1 DHSPRHTIAADSI
14 SNSNQVGSPQSQRG
28 SGKQVSPPWTRIVRG
43 VESESSSNASTE
55 AEQAAAVFVAEKES
69 VESENNVNKRPVWNK
84 PSTASN
90 GLVEIGSVMGAD
102 SWPDLSESAAR
113 VSSLT
118 KSSADSLKSLLFDG
132 SSSSVSVL
140 QGTETASSSSQKQ
153 VNNTANPNSTPNNA
167 VPARQKSMKHNGVNT
182 ASNGGT
188 HSPGSQSA
196 AGEGHLNNSSS
207 RDHTQKSSQSRGS
220 NDHPQQQRTSF
231 RNRNGGLHSRVD
243 GSHHHSYGGRR
254 NDLDPANHDWNAHRN
269 FSRDGHMQP
278 LPRVA
283 PRHMRHPSPPPPTP
297 ATSPFIAPPPVRPFG
312 LVGFPDMGL
321 PLYYVSPHPG
331 SMRGVPIIAAP
342 VPSHAVFSPSDPQLH
357 IRILHQIDYYFS
369 NENLV
374 KDIYLRRNM
383 DDQGWVPIKLIAS
396 FNKVSLLTDN
406 IHVILDA
413 IRTSSVVEVQGEK
426 VRKRNDWMRWIV
438 TTPVQFP
445 NVSSPHYGE
454 KSGHDMLAAH
464 VQGISSQE
472 MTTGH
477 IKARSQVDVHSEA
490 FLGRSLSED
499 LNSQS
504 QLSSSKGIDEIRFHG
519 GLDLPSSARN

>member
-1 DHSPRHTIAADSI
+1 MATLANSNTITITAADHSPRHTIAADSI

-55 AEQAAAVFVAEKES
+55 AEQAAAVF
-69 VESENNVNKRPVWNK
+69 
-84 PSTASN
+84 
-90 GLVEIGSVMGAD
+90 
-102 SWPDLSESAAR
+102 
-113 VSSLT
+113 
-118 KSSADSLKSLLFDG
+118 
-132 SSSSVSVL
+132 
-140 QGTETASSSSQKQ
+140 GTETASSSSQKQ

-207 RDHTQKSSQSRGS
+207 RDNAQKSSQSRGS

-231 RNRNGGLHSRVD
+231 RNRNGGLHSRGD

-331 SMRGVPIIAAP
+331 SVRGVPIIAAP
-342 VPSHAVFSPSDPQLH
+342 VPSHTVFFPSDPQLH
-357 IRILHQIDYYFS
+357 IRILHQIDYYFRTM
-369 NENLV
+369 
-374 KDIYLRRNM
+374 KFI
-383 DDQGWVPIKLIAS
+383 GKLTTIAPH
-396 FNKVSLLTDN
+396 KCLL
-406 IHVILDA
+406 
-413 IRTSSVVEVQGEK
+413 Q
-426 VRKRNDWMRWIV
+426 
-438 TTPVQFP
+438 
-445 NVSSPHYGE
+445 
-454 KSGHDMLAAH
+454 
-464 VQGISSQE
+464 
-472 MTTGH
+472 
-477 IKARSQVDVHSEA
+477 
-490 FLGRSLSED
+490 
-499 LNSQS
+499 
-504 QLSSSKGIDEIRFHG
+504 
-519 GLDLPSSARN
+519 

>member
-1 DHSPRHTIAADSI
+1 M
-14 SNSNQVGSPQSQRG
+14 
-28 SGKQVSPPWTRIVRG
+28 RG

-69 VESENNVNKRPVWNK
+69 VESENNVSKRPVWNK

-90 GLVEIGSVMGAD
+90 GLVEIGRVMGAD
-102 SWPDLSESAAR
+102 SWPDLSESTAR

-118 KSSADSLKSLLFDG
+118 KPSADSLEGLLFDG
-132 SSSSVSVL
+132 SSSSVSVS

-167 VPARQKSMKHNGVNT
+167 VPACQKSMKRNGVNT

-207 RDHTQKSSQSRGS
+207 RDHAQKSSQSRGS

-231 RNRNGGLHSRVD
+231 RNRNGGLHSRGD

-254 NDLDPANHDWNAHRN
+254 NDLDLANHDWNAHRN

-283 PRHMRHPSPPPPTP
+283 PRHMRHPPPPPPSP

-342 VPSHAVFSPSDPQLH
+342 VPSHTVLFPSDPQLH
-357 IRILHQIDYYFS
+357 IRILHQIDYYFRCFFGVLLFYIFGILLLYTCS
-369 NENLV
+369 CSL
-374 KDIYLRRNM
+374 
-383 DDQGWVPIKLIAS
+383 
-396 FNKVSLLTDN
+396 FVSG
-406 IHVILDA
+406 
-413 IRTSSVVEVQGEK
+413 Q
-426 VRKRNDWMRWIV
+426 
-438 TTPVQFP
+438 
-445 NVSSPHYGE
+445 
-454 KSGHDMLAAH
+454 
-464 VQGISSQE
+464 
-472 MTTGH
+472 
-477 IKARSQVDVHSEA
+477 
-490 FLGRSLSED
+490 
-499 LNSQS
+499 
-504 QLSSSKGIDEIRFHG
+504 
-519 GLDLPSSARN
+519 